1 MKNRIFFRIAGFPV
15 TQDAI
20 PLSIIV
26 SGLIGMGLYTGV
38 TRLLDRN
45 YIRSGPT
52 HSWKNR

>member
-52 HSWKNR
+52 HS